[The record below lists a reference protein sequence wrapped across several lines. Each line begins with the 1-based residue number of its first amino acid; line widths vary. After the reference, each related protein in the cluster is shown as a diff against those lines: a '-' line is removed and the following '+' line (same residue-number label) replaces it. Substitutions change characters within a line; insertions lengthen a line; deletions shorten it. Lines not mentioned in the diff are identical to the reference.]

1 MSLYMIRIPGKLL
14 NLILILIAGSTL
26 IAAKEETIPN
36 ILFIPIDDLR
46 PELGCYGNESIITP
60 NIDRLAAEGVLFE
73 RAYCQVPVCGA
84 TRASLMT
91 GLYPTEDRFVTYY
104 TRVGEDAPGV
114 LDLPRWLKQN
124 GYTTISNGKVYHHA
138 DDQADSWD
146 DNYKGKDFRMYL
158 VPENQGLEFAEQVS
172 WEAADVD
179 DNDYHGGQLA
189 EKVIADIRRAKEEG
203 TPFFITAGFTKPH
216 LPFNAPKKYWD
227 MYDQDAL
234 EPAANPFI
242 PKGAPREAM
251 HNWGELRGYGDV
263 PDEGP
268 LPDGLD
274 RILKHGYYACTTYT
288 DAMVGRLLDE
298 LDRLDMRKNT
308 IVILFG
314 DHGWQ
319 LGEHTLWCK
328 HALFKTSLHAPLI
341 ISAPGVKGGQRT
353 TQLVEFVDIYPTLC
367 ELAGLDL
374 PDHLQGKSMV
384 PLMEKPNAP
393 FKEAIF
399 GRYHGGDSVKTDRYQ
414 YSEWKTGGR
423 MLYDHQKDPMENVNQ
438 AANPEYAEVID
449 RLAKLLKAHKASLN

>member
-1 MSLYMIRIPGKLL
+1 MLQIIPRMFLSL
-14 NLILILIAGSTL
+14 LITL
-26 IAAKEETIPN
+26 ISMATVEGNPESIPN

-91 GLYPTEDRFVTYY
+91 GLYPTEERFVTYF

-114 LDLPRWLKQN
+114 MDLPRWLKQN

-158 VPENQGLEFAEQVS
+158 NPENQGLESKDQPSYEI
-172 WEAADVD
+172 ADVD

-227 MYDQDAL
+227 MYDRDAL
-234 EPAANPFI
+234 DPAANPFI

-393 FKEAIF
+393 FKQAIF

-438 AANPEYAEVID
+438 AANPEYAEVIE
-449 RLAKLLKAHKASLN
+449 RLAKLLKSHKASLN